1 MSARAVQWYVDC
13 IKGAEGPSAVLK
25 AWREAE
31 EHLVVGELMK
41 VHEACRNK
49 IIESIKEIKDD

>member
-1 MSARAVQWYVDC
+1 MSIRTTQWYVDC

-31 EHLVVGELMK
+31 EHLVVDELVK
-41 VHEACRNK
+41 VHEVCRGK
-49 IIESIKEIKDD
+49 IIDSIREVKND